1 MIMSEA
7 IEKLKA
13 NGWNPQF
20 TASGPRLDEA
30 IENYEMLGF
39 EVKTVPVLELDCGDC
54 SVCFEDENDKTVMI
68 FTRKK
73 N

>member
-1 MIMSEA
+1 MSEP

-13 NGWNPQF
+13 DDWVPQF
-20 TASGPRLDEA
+20 TASGPRLEEA
-30 IENYEMLGF
+30 IENYKILGF
-39 EVKTVPVLELDCGDC
+39 EVKTVAVRDLDCGEC
-54 SVCFEDENDKTVMI
+54 TICFEDKNDKTVMI

>member
-1 MIMSEA
+1 MDNIS

-13 NGWNPQF
+13 DGWNPQF
-20 TASGPRLDEA
+20 TASGPRLAEA
-30 IENYEMLGF
+30 LENYEMLGF
-39 EVKTVPVLELDCGDC
+39 EIKTVAVRDLDCGGC
-54 SVCFEDENDKTVMI
+54 NVCFEDKNDKTVMI